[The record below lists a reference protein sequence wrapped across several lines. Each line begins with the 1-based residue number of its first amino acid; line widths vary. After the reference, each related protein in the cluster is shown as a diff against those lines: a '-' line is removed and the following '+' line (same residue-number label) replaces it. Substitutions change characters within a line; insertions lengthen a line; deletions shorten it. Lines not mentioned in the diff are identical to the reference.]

1 MKLEKKITRRRFLKT
16 TAAATAALAVGPWV
30 KTSHSA
36 GKLSV
41 FLWDHW
47 IPGANDVSRKLIMD
61 WGKKNGVE
69 VNVDY
74 VTSRGDKNLIT
85 LAAESRAKTG
95 HDFCDFPTLYTAMYK
110 DSLEPMDDL
119 VKQITAAYGPV
130 TPDAEYSGKI
140 DGTWYSAPAATGTH
154 LYPTVSRLDRFK
166 EIAGIDI
173 QKIFPAG
180 PDRDPEL
187 VKSWNYDNFLEAC
200 KKLHAAGYPFGGPL
214 GSTSD
219 SQDWTG
225 PLFASFGS
233 YPVNEK
239 GDITFDSDGTRAALE
254 YMSKLTQYMPKEVY
268 AWDDASNNTWIIS
281 GRGSAINNPPS
292 AWRVAVRDQ
301 IQTAAKLWHHDN
313 PAGPKGRFRGSL
325 TRMWGVWSF
334 SKNKSAAKDL
344 ILHLLQK
351 KQQDQLIDIS
361 GGYDIPL
368 IASFKTHPVWKYTG
382 PPDGTLYNYPVQ
394 GDEFRMIC
402 GYPAPAAISAQIYDQ
417 ALLPNTVAKV
427 TQEGKSFDDAIKWAV
442 NELEGF
448 MRG

>member
-1 MKLEKKITRRRFLKT
+1 MKERKITRRQFLAT
-16 TAAATAALAVGPWV
+16 TAAATVAMSVGPWV

-61 WGKKNGVE
+61 WGKANSVD
-69 VNVDY
+69 VTVDY
-74 VTSRGDKNLIT
+74 ITSRGDKNLMT
-85 LAAESRAKTG
+85 VAAESRAKTG
-95 HDFCDFPTLYTAMYK
+95 HDIMDLPTLYTALYK
-110 DSLEPMDDL
+110 DDLEPMDDL
-119 VKQITAAYGPV
+119 IKQITDAYGDL
-130 TPDAEYSGKI
+130 TPDAKYSGMI

-154 LYPTVSRLDRFK
+154 LYPMVSRLDLWK
-166 EIAGIDI
+166 EHAGIDL

-180 PDRDPEL
+180 PNRDPEL
-187 VKSWNYDNFLEAC
+187 VKSWNYDNFLEGC
-200 KKLHAAGYPFGGPL
+200 KKLYAAGFPFGGPL
-214 GSTSD
+214 GSQSD
-219 SQDWTG
+219 AQDWTG

-233 YPVNEK
+233 YPVDKDGN
-239 GDITFDSDGTRAALE
+239 ITFDSDETRAALE
-254 YMSKLTQYMPKEVY
+254 YMKKLCEVMPQEVY

-281 GRGSAINNPPS
+281 GQGSAIQNPPS

-301 IQTAAKLWHHDN
+301 IQTAAKLWHHDT

-325 TRMWGVWSF
+325 TRMWGVWNF

-351 KQQDQLIDIS
+351 EQQDQLIDIS

-368 IASFKTHPVWKYTG
+368 IASFNKHPVWKYTG

-402 GYPAPAAISAQIYDQ
+402 GYPAPATISAAIYDQ
-417 ALLPNTVAKV
+417 DLFPNTVAKV
-427 TQEGKSFDDAIKWAV
+427 TQEGKSFDDAIKWAIG
-442 NELEGF
+442 ELEGF
-448 MRG
+448 SRG